1 MLTAFILIGSC
12 LFFYFVGYRFYAGR
26 LDRDVLRPDTGNS
39 TPAVNK
45 NDGVDFVPSKP
56 LVLFGH
62 NFASIA
68 GAGPVIGPIIA
79 MHHFGW
85 GLTVFWILIG
95 NVFIGAVH
103 DYITLMVSVR
113 NRGSSIADIAEQTMG
128 GRAKAVFA
136 VFLVLAMLLVVAVF
150 GVVAA
155 KTLIAQPEMVFP
167 TFAIIPLSMIFGWF
181 IYKRNASLAVASV
194 LAVAALILNIY
205 IGFKIP
211 VPLPEEGLFGLSP
224 LMVWFV
230 ALMLYAGIASV
241 LPVQILLQPRDYL
254 STYVLFGSMSL
265 GILALLW
272 VRPEI
277 HTPVFRGA
285 FSEVQGPVWPMLFV
299 LVACGA
305 VSGFHSLVAGGTTSK
320 QLANESHGK
329 PIGYGGMLTEGVVA
343 VVTVLLVGGGL
354 YWVAP
359 AGGGVDM
366 AALGFRETLASGG
379 WILAFGNGFG
389 NIVHQML
396 PILSFTFASMIAV
409 LALNTFV
416 LTTLDTAVRI
426 TRFIVQE
433 SLGQKAPVFANKYL
447 ATVVIVF
454 FAYCIGATEGWQK
467 IWPIFGATNQ
477 LIAAV
482 ALMVGSTYLMAM
494 KKPTAYTL
502 YPAIFMVIT
511 TIGALG
517 WQGYRFFQRSGA
529 QLPARGVL
537 RSAHRACG
545 VCGARG
551 RAGAAG
557 PPCGETG
564 ARAFGS
570 LRPRRLVSGRFCT
583 MINASIHGPLR
594 MQNAPLEPGENCYET
609 Q

>member
-1 MLTAFILIGSC
+1 MLTIGILLFFC
-12 LFFYFVGYRFYAGR
+12 LFFYFIGYRFYAGK
-26 LDRDVLRPDTGNS
+26 LDSELIQPSDKKV
-39 TPAVNK
+39 TPAVEQ
-45 NDGVDFVPSKP
+45 NDGVDYVPSKP

-85 GLTVFWILIG
+85 AITLVWILLG

-103 DYITLMVSVR
+103 DYLTLMVSVR
-113 NRGSSIADIAEQTMG
+113 NRGSSIADIAETTMG
-128 GRAKAVFA
+128 YRAKAVFA
-136 VFLVLAMLLVVAVF
+136 IFLVLAMLLVIAVF

-167 TFAIIPLSMIFGWF
+167 TFAIIPVSVLLGWC
-181 IYKRNASLAVASV
+181 IYKKNLNLQMVSAVAV
-194 LAVAALILNIY
+194 LTVILNIY
-205 IGFKIP
+205 IGFQIP
-211 VPLPEEGLFGLSP
+211 VPLPEEGVLGLSP
-224 LMVWFV
+224 LLFWFV
-230 ALMLYAGIASV
+230 ILMIYAGVASV
-241 LPVQILLQPRDYL
+241 LPVQTLLQPRDYL
-254 STYVLFGSMSL
+254 STYILFGSM
-265 GILALLW
+265 GLAIAGLLW
-272 VRPEI
+272 VGPELN
-277 HTPVFRGA
+277 TPAWRGA
-285 FSEVQGPVWPMLFV
+285 MSEGQGPVWPMLFV

-320 QLANESHGK
+320 QLATESQGK
-329 PIGYGGMLTEGVVA
+329 IISYGGMLTEGVVA

-359 AGGGVDM
+359 EGGGIDM
-366 AALGFRETLASGG
+366 TKLGFRETLQSGG

-426 TRFIVQE
+426 TRFLVQE
-433 SLGQKAPVFANKYL
+433 SLGDKIPVFKNKYIV
-447 ATVVIVF
+447 TVAVVF
-454 FAYCIGATEGWQK
+454 VAYLIGATDGWQK

-482 ALMVGSTYLMAM
+482 ALFVVATWLMAV
-494 KKPTAYTL
+494 KKPTQYVL

-517 WQGYRFFQRSGA
+517 WQAWRFFTAPEPNLFLGGTAVVLIGLAVFVGNEGMQA
-529 QLPARGVL
+529 LRGKRVVGI
-537 RSAHRACG
+537 STVEIPSRA
-545 VCGARG
+545 
-551 RAGAAG
+551 
-557 PPCGETG
+557 E
-564 ARAFGS
+564 
-570 LRPRRLVSGRFCT
+570 
-583 MINASIHGPLR
+583 
-594 MQNAPLEPGENCYET
+594 
-609 Q
+609 

>member
-1 MLTAFILIGSC
+1 MLTIGILLFAC
-12 LFFYFVGYRFYAGR
+12 MFFYFVGYRFYAGK
-26 LDRDVLRPDTGNS
+26 LDSELIQPDAGQV
-39 TPAVNK
+39 TPAVQK

-85 GLTVFWILIG
+85 AITLVWILLG

-103 DYITLMVSVR
+103 DYLTLMVSVR
-113 NRGSSIADIAEQTMG
+113 NRGSSIADIAESTMG
-128 GRAKAVFA
+128 FRAKAIFA
-136 VFLVLAMLLVVAVF
+136 IFLVLAMLLVIAVF

-167 TFAIIPLSMIFGWF
+167 TFAIIPVSMVLGWC
-181 IYKRNASLAVASV
+181 IYKKSFNLQIVSLIAV
-194 LAVAALILNIY
+194 LAIILNIY
-205 IGFKIP
+205 IGFQIP
-211 VPLPEEGLFGLSP
+211 LPLPETGVMGFSP
-224 LMVWFV
+224 LIFWFV
-230 ALMLYAGIASV
+230 ILMIYAGFASI

-254 STYVLFGSMSL
+254 STYILFGSMALAIL
-265 GILALLW
+265 GLIW
-272 VRPEI
+272 VGPELN
-277 HTPVFRGA
+277 TPPFRGA
-285 FSEVQGPVWPMLFV
+285 ISEVQGPIWPMLFV

-320 QLANESHGK
+320 QLASEMQGK
-329 PIGYGGMLTEGVVA
+329 SISYGGMLTEGVVA

-359 AGGGVDM
+359 QGSGIDM
-366 AALGFRETLASGG
+366 NQLGFRETLQSGG

-396 PILSFTFASMIAV
+396 PFLSFTFASMIAV

-426 TRFIVQE
+426 TRFLVQE
-433 SLGQKAPVFANKYL
+433 SLGEKLPAFKNKYIVTL
-447 ATVVIVF
+447 TVI
-454 FAYCIGATEGWQK
+454 FAAYLIGATDGWQK

-482 ALMVGSTYLMAM
+482 ALFVVATWLMAV
-494 KKPTAYTL
+494 KKPTQYVL

-517 WQGYRFFQRSGA
+517 WQAYSFLTAPEPNFFLGITA
-529 QLPARGVL
+529 LVL
-537 RSAHRACG
+537 IGLAVFVGNEGMQALKGRRVVCISTPEIPSRA
-545 VCGARG
+545 
-551 RAGAAG
+551 
-557 PPCGETG
+557 E
-564 ARAFGS
+564 
-570 LRPRRLVSGRFCT
+570 
-583 MINASIHGPLR
+583 
-594 MQNAPLEPGENCYET
+594 
-609 Q
+609 